1 MARQKRKPMSDINVV
16 PYIDVM
22 LVLLIIFMVT
32 APMLTQGIKIDL
44 PSVESA
50 PVIVEQNQEPLIIT
64 VDLNG
69 GYYMEM
75 SSLSDAPLSQAQLI
89 DSVNDLLSVNPG
101 LSVLIRGD
109 KNVEYGVVVE
119 LMAVVKA
126 AGAQGV
132 GLITE
137 DP

>member
-1 MARQKRKPMSDINVV
+1 M
-16 PYIDVM
+16 
-22 LVLLIIFMVT
+22 LLIIFMVT

-44 PSVESA
+44 PNVESA

-69 GYYMEM
+69 AYYMEM
-75 SSLSDAPLSQAQLI
+75 SSLSDAPLSQDQLV
-89 DSVNDLLSVNPG
+89 DSVTDLLSVNPA

-119 LMAVVKA
+119 LMAVVQA
-126 AGAQGV
+126 AGAKGV

>member
-1 MARQKRKPMSDINVV
+1 
-16 PYIDVM
+16 
-22 LVLLIIFMVT
+22 
-32 APMLTQGIKIDL
+32 
-44 PSVESA
+44 
-50 PVIVEQNQEPLIIT
+50 
-64 VDLNG
+64 
-69 GYYMEM
+69 MEM

-89 DSVNDLLSVNPG
+89 DSVNDLLSVNPA

-119 LMAVVKA
+119 LMAVVQA